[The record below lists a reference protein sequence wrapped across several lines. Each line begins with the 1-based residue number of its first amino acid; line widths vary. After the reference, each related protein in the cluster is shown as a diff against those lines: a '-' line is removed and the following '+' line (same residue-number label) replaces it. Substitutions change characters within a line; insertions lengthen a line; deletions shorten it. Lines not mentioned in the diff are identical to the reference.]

1 MIVTYESTK
10 RRLAKK
16 NYKKAT
22 LELKLFVVD
31 QIQNGQISTNFASKK
46 YDVPRTTISYWIRKY
61 STLVQQNTG
70 MSKNDEIKKL
80 KERIEELEFVKDFQK
95 DIIAD
100 MELIT
105 GVDMSK
111 KSLPETLAKEIELKK
126 KNILKENGSINVLES
141 LNKPSTKDSKPNK
154 NNK

>member
-1 MIVTYESTK
+1 MKTQKEPCRKNTYEK
-10 RRLAKK
+10 V
-16 NYKKAT
+16 T

-31 QIQNGQISTNFASKK
+31 QIQNGKISTNLASKK
-46 YDVPRTTISYWIRKY
+46 YDVPRTTISYWLKKQ

-70 MSKNDEIKKL
+70 MSKLDEIKKL
-80 KERIEELEFVKDFQK
+80 KERIEALEFVKDFQQ

-111 KSLPETLAKEIELKK
+111 KSLPKIVADEIALKK
-126 KNILKENGSINVLES
+126 KNRLKENGSINVLGFV
-141 LNKPSTKDSKPNK
+141 NKP
-154 NNK
+154 